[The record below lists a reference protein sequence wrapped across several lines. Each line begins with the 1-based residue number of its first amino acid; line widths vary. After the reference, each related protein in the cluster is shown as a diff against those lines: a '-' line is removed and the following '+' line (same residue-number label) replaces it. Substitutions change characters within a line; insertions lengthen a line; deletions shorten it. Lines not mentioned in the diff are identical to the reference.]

1 MKTAIYVRV
10 STEKQLTESQE
21 HAISMFL
28 QSNPFKNVEYY
39 TDKGESGKKASRP
52 ELNRLLNDIKGGKV
66 ETLIVY
72 KLDRLFR
79 SLTDLLINLRLFEA
93 KKINFISIKEKLDLS
108 TATGVLFMQML
119 GAFGEFER
127 NIIVERVKAGLANA
141 KAKGKLLGKPS
152 KIPIE
157 VQQQV
162 VTLKTQGKSYREVS
176 NITGLKIPAI
186 QRILK
191 RKEIVNENM

>member
-10 STEKQLTESQE
+10 STQKQFTESQE
-21 HAISMFL
+21 HAISLFL
-28 QSNPFKNVEYY
+28 ESRPFKNVEYY

-52 ELNRLLNDIKGGKV
+52 GLNRLLNDIKQGKV

-79 SLTDLLINLRLFEA
+79 SLTDLLINLRLFQD
-93 KKINFISIKEKLDLS
+93 KGVIFISIKEQLDLS
-108 TATGVLFMQML
+108 TPTGVLFMQML

-141 KAKGKLLGKPS
+141 KAKGKQLGKPT
-152 KIPIE
+152 KIPIS
-157 VQQQV
+157 VQLQV
-162 VTLKTQGKSYREVS
+162 ITLKESGKSYSEVS

-186 QRILK
+186 QRILE
-191 RKEIVNENM
+191 RKETICQM